1 MPRWLPRSSQIP
13 KTFGAT
19 FLTPLTHD
27 HQVDTIF
34 ALVVVQTRQQVGW
47 RAQIVVDNL
56 SDLRDTKVLWKPQHT
71 CFSNVPSTMWLSCP
85 CCLVTRPRRHHHQAW
100 PCEWSSVIH
109 QTTPL
114 SFQPQATKH
123 QQNQTIPS
131 SHVSQKPKNPSH
143 QHHPTHNPTNQ
154 QSYYI

>member
-56 SDLRDTKVLWKPQHT
+56 SDLQDTKVL
-71 CFSNVPSTMWLSCP
+71 
-85 CCLVTRPRRHHHQAW
+85 
-100 PCEWSSVIH
+100 
-109 QTTPL
+109 
-114 SFQPQATKH
+114 
-123 QQNQTIPS
+123 
-131 SHVSQKPKNPSH
+131 
-143 QHHPTHNPTNQ
+143 
-154 QSYYI
+154 